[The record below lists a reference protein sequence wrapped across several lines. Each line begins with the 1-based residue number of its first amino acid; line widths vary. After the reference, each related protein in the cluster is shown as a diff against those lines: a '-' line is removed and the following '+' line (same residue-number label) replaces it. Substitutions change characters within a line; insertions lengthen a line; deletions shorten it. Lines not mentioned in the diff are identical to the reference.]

1 MKLQSQNP
9 LFVVA
14 DMERS
19 KNFYKTVLG
28 LEPVSDFGAN
38 VVLEGGL
45 ALQTLDSWA
54 GFLGKTPEEI
64 AFGGNDSEV
73 YFETGDFDG
82 FLRQLFERP
91 SVELVHAPLE
101 HRWGQR
107 VVRLYDPDRRGGG
120 GHERRVPPLPGQRPG
135 RGGHRPPDGCAGGIC
150 PGAIEKAIK
159 TIPRR

>member
-1 MKLQSQNP
+1 MKLRLQNP
-9 LFVVA
+9 LLVVA

-19 KNFYKTVLG
+19 RNFYKTVLD
-28 LEPVSDFGAN
+28 LETVSDLGAN

-54 GFLGKTPEEI
+54 GFLGKTPGEV
-64 AFGGNDSEV
+64 AFGGNDSEI

-82 FLRQLFERP
+82 FLRRLFETP

-107 VVRLYDPDRRGGG
+107 VVRLYDPDRHVIEVG
-120 GHERRVPPLPGQRPG
+120 EAISDVCRRFRDSGLDEEGIARRMDVPVEYVREQLKM
-135 RGGHRPPDGCAGGIC
+135 
-150 PGAIEKAIK
+150 E
-159 TIPRR
+159 

>member
-1 MKLQSQNP
+1 MKLQLQNP

-14 DMERS
+14 DMECS

-64 AFGGNDSEV
+64 AFGGNNSEV

-91 SVELVHAPLE
+91 SVELRAM
-101 HRWGQR
+101 QR
-107 VVRLYDPDRRGGG
+107 TVLPPSSCTTSAVTVPCLPSRRT
-120 GHERRVPPLPGQRPG
+120 
-135 RGGHRPPDGCAGGIC
+135 AS
-150 PGAIEKAIK
+150 
-159 TIPRR
+159 

>member
-1 MKLQSQNP
+1 MKLRLQNP
-9 LFVVA
+9 LLVVA

-19 KNFYKTVLG
+19 RNFYKTVLD
-28 LEPVSDFGAN
+28 LETVSDLGAN

-54 GFLGKTPEEI
+54 GFLGKTPGEI
-64 AFGGNDSEV
+64 AFGGNDSEI

-82 FLRQLFERP
+82 FLRRLFETP

-107 VVRLYDPDRRGGG
+107 VVRLYDTDRHVIEVG
-120 GHERRVPPLPGQRPG
+120 EAISDVCRRFRDSGLDAEGIARRMDVPVEYVREQL
-135 RGGHRPPDGCAGGIC
+135 
-150 PGAIEKAIK
+150 KK
-159 TIPRR
+159 V

>member
-1 MKLQSQNP
+1 MKLQLQNP

-64 AFGGNDSEV
+64 TFGGYDSEV
-73 YFETGDFDG
+73 YFETEDFDG
-82 FLRQLFERP
+82 FLRQLLEGS
-91 SVELVHAPLE
+91 SVELVHPPLE
-101 HRWGQR
+101 HRCGQR
-107 VVRLYDPDRRGGG
+107 VVRLYDPDRHIIEVG
-120 GHERRVPPLPGQRPG
+120 EAMSDVCRRFRDSGLDEEGIARRMDVPVEYVRAQL
-135 RGGHRPPDGCAGGIC
+135 
-150 PGAIEKAIK
+150 KK
-159 TIPRR
+159 T

>member
-1 MKLQSQNP
+1 MKLQLQNP

-54 GFLGKTPEEI
+54 GFLGKTPGEI
-64 AFGGNDSEV
+64 IFGGNDGEV
-73 YFETGDFDG
+73 YFETGEFDS

-91 SVELVHAPLE
+91 SVELVHAAGASGWCGCTTRTATLL
-101 HRWGQR
+101 RW
-107 VVRLYDPDRRGGG
+107 VRP
-120 GHERRVPPLPGQRPG
+120 
-135 RGGHRPPDGCAGGIC
+135 
-150 PGAIEKAIK
+150 
-159 TIPRR
+159 

>member
-1 MKLQSQNP
+1 MKLRLQNP
-9 LFVVA
+9 LLVVA

-19 KNFYKTVLG
+19 RNFYKTVLD
-28 LEPVSDFGAN
+28 LETVSDLGAN

-54 GFLGKTPEEI
+54 GFLGKTPGEL
-64 AFGGNDSEV
+64 AFGGNDSEI

-82 FLRQLFERP
+82 FLRRLFQTQ

-107 VVRLYDPDRRGGG
+107 VVRLYDPDRHVIEVG
-120 GHERRVPPLPGQRPG
+120 EDLSDVCRRFRDSGMDKEAIARRMDVPV
-135 RGGHRPPDGCAGGIC
+135 
-150 PGAIEKAIK
+150 E
-159 TIPRR
+159 

>member
-1 MKLQSQNP
+1 MKLQLQNP

-64 AFGGNDSEV
+64 AFGGNNSEV

-107 VVRLYDPDRRGGG
+107 VVRLYDPDRHIIEVGESLDKVAKRFRDGGLNEEG
-120 GHERRVPPLPGQRPG
+120 GARRMDISLEY
-135 RGGHRPPDGCAGGIC
+135 A
-150 PGAIEKAIK
+150 KK
-159 TIPRR
+159 LLK

>member
-1 MKLQSQNP
+1 
-9 LFVVA
+9 
-14 DMERS
+14 MERS

-38 VVLEGGL
+38 VVLEDGL

-64 AFGGNDSEV
+64 AFGGNNSEV

-107 VVRLYDPDRRGGG
+107 VVRLLDPDGHVLEIAEPLSAVCRRFLDLGMTI
-120 GHERRVPPLPGQRPG
+120 EEVAARMDVTAAYAREL
-135 RGGHRPPDGCAGGIC
+135 AGM
-150 PGAIEKAIK
+150 
-159 TIPRR
+159 

>member
-1 MKLQSQNP
+1 MKLQLQNP
-9 LFVVA
+9 LVVVA

-64 AFGGNDSEV
+64 AFGGNNSEV

-107 VVRLYDPDRRGGG
+107 VVRLYDPDRHIIEVGESLDKVAKRFRDGGLNEEG
-120 GHERRVPPLPGQRPG
+120 VARRMDISLEY
-135 RGGHRPPDGCAGGIC
+135 A
-150 PGAIEKAIK
+150 KK
-159 TIPRR
+159 LLK

>member
-1 MKLQSQNP
+1 MKLRLQNP
-9 LFVVA
+9 LLVVA

-19 KNFYKTVLG
+19 RNFYKTVLD
-28 LEPVSDFGAN
+28 LETVSDLGAN

-54 GFLGKTPEEI
+54 GFLGKTPGEV
-64 AFGGNDSEV
+64 AFGGNDSEI

-107 VVRLYDPDRRGGG
+107 VVRLYDPDRHIIEVGESLDKVAKRFRDGGLNEEG
-120 GHERRVPPLPGQRPG
+120 VARRMDISLEY
-135 RGGHRPPDGCAGGIC
+135 A
-150 PGAIEKAIK
+150 KK
-159 TIPRR
+159 LLK

>member
-1 MKLQSQNP
+1 MKLRLQNP
-9 LFVVA
+9 LLVVA

-19 KNFYKTVLG
+19 RNFYKTMLD
-28 LEPVSDFGAN
+28 LKTVSDLGAN

-54 GFLGKTPEEI
+54 GFLGKTPGEV
-64 AFGGNDSEV
+64 AFGGNDSEI

-82 FLRQLFERP
+82 FLRRLFETP

-107 VVRLYDPDRRGGG
+107 VVRPYDPDRHVIEVG
-120 GHERRVPPLPGQRPG
+120 EAISDVCRRFRDSGLDEEGIARRMDVPVEYVREQLKM
-135 RGGHRPPDGCAGGIC
+135 A
-150 PGAIEKAIK
+150 
-159 TIPRR
+159 

>member
-1 MKLQSQNP
+1 MKLRLQNP
-9 LFVVA
+9 LLVVA

-19 KNFYKTVLG
+19 RNFYKTVLD
-28 LEPVSDFGAN
+28 LETVSDLGAN

-54 GFLGKTPEEI
+54 GFLGKTPGEI
-64 AFGGNDSEV
+64 AFGGNDSEI

-82 FLRQLFERP
+82 FLRRLFETP

-107 VVRLYDPDRRGGG
+107 VVRLLDPDGHVLEIAEPLSAVCRRFFDQGMTI
-120 GHERRVPPLPGQRPG
+120 EEVAARMDVTAAYVREL
-135 RGGHRPPDGCAGGIC
+135 AGM
-150 PGAIEKAIK
+150 
-159 TIPRR
+159 

>member
-1 MKLQSQNP
+1 MKLRLQNP
-9 LFVVA
+9 LLVVA

-19 KNFYKTVLG
+19 RNFYKTVLD
-28 LEPVSDFGAN
+28 LETVSDLGAN

-54 GFLGKTPEEI
+54 GLLGKTPGEI
-64 AFGGNDSEV
+64 TFGGNDSEI

-82 FLRQLFERP
+82 FLRRLFETP

-107 VVRLYDPDRRGGG
+107 VVRLYDPDRHVIEVG
-120 GHERRVPPLPGQRPG
+120 EAISDVCRRFRDSGLDEEGIARRMDVPVEYVRQQLK
-135 RGGHRPPDGCAGGIC
+135 
-150 PGAIEKAIK
+150 KA
-159 TIPRR
+159 

>member
-1 MKLQSQNP
+1 MKLQLQNL

-64 AFGGNDSEV
+64 AFGGNSSEV

-107 VVRLYDPDRRGGG
+107 VVRLYDPDRHIIEVGESLDKVAKRFRDGGLNEEG
-120 GHERRVPPLPGQRPG
+120 VARRMDISLEY
-135 RGGHRPPDGCAGGIC
+135 A
-150 PGAIEKAIK
+150 KK
-159 TIPRR
+159 LLK

>member
-1 MKLQSQNP
+1 MKLQLQNP

-64 AFGGNDSEV
+64 AFGGTLTALIAANPQIKNPNLI
-73 YFETGDFDG
+73 YPGD
-82 FLRQLFERP
+82 
-91 SVELVHAPLE
+91 
-101 HRWGQR
+101 R
-107 VVRLYDPDRRGGG
+107 VR
-120 GHERRVPPLPGQRPG
+120 
-135 RGGHRPPDGCAGGIC
+135 
-150 PGAIEKAIK
+150 
-159 TIPRR
+159 IP